1 MQADAFQ
8 CINNQELEIIGDKD
22 TFNRKHLK
30 ISLKIKPEY
39 CINSETESLEC
50 ALSVENEKYL
60 ESLFFVTLTNQRRFL
75 TENYESET
83 PLVEESVMEFQE
95 IPIRSMLRIMEIS
108 ETLLERED
116 NLLIAINYVTD

>member
-1 MQADAFQ
+1 MQKDAFQ
-8 CINNQELEIIGDKD
+8 CINNQDLEIKGSMDSFIK
-22 TFNRKHLK
+22 KHLK

-50 ALSVENEKYL
+50 VLSFENEKYL
-60 ESLFFVTLTNQRRFL
+60 GSLFFVTLTNQRRFL
-75 TENYESET
+75 TEDYESET
-83 PLVEESVMEFQE
+83 PLVEESVLEFQE

-116 NLLIAINYVTD
+116 NLLIAINYVTE